1 MHNDAKTN
9 YITSILR
16 LVSLLST
23 FIYGSN
29 TFIWL
34 SEWPNNTGRYD
45 KLKILQFPIKIVHF
59 LFEPSPVGAENGLTR
74 EKWETLNV
82 NGVVSDSE
90 EVYRLVYFGGCDHD
104 IRKEVWPFLLG
115 HYSFGS
121 TAEERAE
128 LDETSRHYYETT
140 MSEWLAV
147 EAIVRQRDKEKT
159 AVAVAKLSSE
169 SGSDNKAKQSIDPD
183 NDIENDVFEENDF
196 SDLSD
201 PEECNGERKHSVGKK
216 SSNASP
222 AEVNEKPSRENK
234 SSTDSG
240 NVPDSADEE
249 MTNKCNGEPLKEANN
264 NNNNNNPNEDAEM
277 VDVNGVEDKESVSSP
292 SAVDKDVEVFNM
304 AIDGDNVISNKSSPS
319 TSSYETVANDFVDLA
334 ERIDD
339 INMDTTEINVS
350 SPTCIVTD
358 ASIDIVNIQ
367 RNEKSS
373 ANEAQTDNENV
384 LSPLQE
390 EVAGQSS
397 LDALQEPKSA
407 CVSPAS
413 SNGGIYSV
421 STNIQRKIIKT
432 LLFDLSNNNEIC
444 RVNFWKRLV

>member
-1 MHNDAKTN
+1 M
-9 YITSILR
+9 
-16 LVSLLST
+16 
-23 FIYGSN
+23 
-29 TFIWL
+29 
-34 SEWPNNTGRYD
+34 
-45 KLKILQFPIKIVHF
+45 
-59 LFEPSPVGAENGLTR
+59 
-74 EKWETLNV
+74 NV
-82 NGVVSDSE
+82 NGVINDAE
-90 EVYRLVYFGGCDHD
+90 EVYRLVYFGGCEHS

-169 SGSDNKAKQSIDPD
+169 SANEQQQKAKQLLDPD
-183 NDIENDVFEENDF
+183 NDIENDVFEENGF
-196 SDLSD
+196 SDMSD
-201 PEECNGERKHSVGKK
+201 QDDYDGQQEKK
-216 SSNASP
+216 DDEKVVDETDVVAI
-222 AEVNEKPSRENK
+222 EKPSRINK

-249 MTNKCNGEPLKEANN
+249 NVSEENKEPQSPEAEESQSNVESLSLNLYQDPEEFKLSVEQVDSNN
-264 NNNNNNPNEDAEM
+264 
-277 VDVNGVEDKESVSSP
+277 SSP
-292 SAVDKDVEVFNM
+292 S
-304 AIDGDNVISNKSSPS
+304 S
-319 TSSYETVANDFVDLA
+319 SSYETVANDFVDLA
-334 ERIDD
+334 AQIADIEIDEND
-339 INMDTTEINVS
+339 MNIT
-350 SPTCIVTD
+350 SPTTNQPHSVIVTD
-358 ASIDIVNIQ
+358 ASIDIVNVQ
-367 RNEKSS
+367 REDK
-373 ANEAQTDNENV
+373 TDKTDAKTEENA

-421 STNIQRKIIKT
+421 SHLQNKHVFPRKSMT
-432 LLFDLSNNNEIC
+432 SNF
-444 RVNFWKRLV
+444 RVSCWKHSD

>member
-1 MHNDAKTN
+1 MN
-9 YITSILR
+9 
-16 LVSLLST
+16 
-23 FIYGSN
+23 
-29 TFIWL
+29 
-34 SEWPNNTGRYD
+34 
-45 KLKILQFPIKIVHF
+45 KLKSFNLNFKQ
-59 LFEPSPVGAENGLTR
+59 LVGAENGLT
-74 EKWETLNV
+74 KDVWDTLNV
-82 NGVVSDSE
+82 NGVISDSE

-115 HYSFGS
+115 HYKFDS

-169 SGSDNKAKQSIDPD
+169 SGSDHNHRAKQQQQQQKQQLDGD
-183 NDIENDVFEENDF
+183 NDIENDVFEENGF

-201 PEECNGERKHSVGKK
+201 QDDYEVEKNEDENSDKKGEMGKSNSTKHEIVI
-216 SSNASP
+216 
-222 AEVNEKPSRENK
+222 EKPSRINK

-249 MTNKCNGEPLKEANN
+249 NDVEKQPENTNDAMPPADGLQENQMTPANL
-264 NNNNNNPNEDAEM
+264 PNL
-277 VDVNGVEDKESVSSP
+277 NL
-292 SAVDKDVEVFNM
+292 DKD
-304 AIDGDNVISNKSSPS
+304 GDLFKLAPEETASNKSSPS
-319 TSSYETVANDFVDLA
+319 SSSYETVANDFVDLTA
-334 ERIDD
+334 QIE
-339 INMDTTEINVS
+339 EIEANHEQNIS
-350 SPTCIVTD
+350 SPTTNHPHAVIVTN
-358 ASIDIVNIQ
+358 ASIDIVNVQ
-367 RNEKSS
+367 RAEKAEEDDDAADKESS
-373 ANEAQTDNENV
+373 T

-390 EVAGQSS
+390 KASRQAS

-421 STNIQRKIIKT
+421 SYFSHINSIEIECSKVYPKEIQ
-432 LLFDLSNNNEIC
+432 
-444 RVNFWKRLV
+444 